1 MLKKILKV
9 LSVIK
14 RKFIHTTNYFSPK
27 GYMKKYN
34 KYLKKIGINVVGEAR
49 FIHPS
54 VDFDGAGYDKI
65 TIEQDAM
72 ISKNVI
78 FLVHDYTITTG
89 LQAIGEPIRT
99 DAYFLKEIKVGKN
112 CFIGANSILL
122 PGTIIGD
129 NCIIGAGCVVRGKIP
144 NDSIVIGNPAQ
155 VVGNTKEW
163 AQKKK
168 EIGDY
173 YFNLK

>member
-1 MLKKILKV
+1 
-9 LSVIK
+9 
-14 RKFIHTTNYFSPK
+14 
-27 GYMKKYN
+27 MKKYN

>member
-1 MLKKILKV
+1 M
-9 LSVIK
+9 
-14 RKFIHTTNYFSPK
+14 
-27 GYMKKYN
+27 
-34 KYLKKIGINVVGEAR
+34 
-49 FIHPS
+49 
-54 VDFDGAGYDKI
+54 
-65 TIEQDAM
+65 
-72 ISKNVI
+72 
-78 FLVHDYTITTG
+78 HDYTITTG

-173 YFNLK
+173 SFNLK